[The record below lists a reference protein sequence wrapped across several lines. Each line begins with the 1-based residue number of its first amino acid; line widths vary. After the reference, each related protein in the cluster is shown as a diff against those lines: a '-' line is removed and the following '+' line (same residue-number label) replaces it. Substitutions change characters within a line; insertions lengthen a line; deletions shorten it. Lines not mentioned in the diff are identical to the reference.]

1 MAGGTRETPTRTI
14 IGFYGR
20 AAWRYPGLVVGSL
33 LSVPVTTLV
42 NTIFPPLIV
51 AHALDRLSR
60 GQYHHGHVWQSFG
73 GSLIAYVALL
83 LGGGIIAWRVVDQY
97 AWRLE
102 ANVQRDLARQA
113 FGHLVDE
120 SADFHADSF
129 GGSLV
134 SDTSKLL
141 GSYIRIADTT
151 LFQVLP
157 LFVTLV
163 SVVIV
168 TAGRS
173 ALFAILLAAFSLL
186 YLVVATLISKPVR
199 RVGAEH
205 AASESIQ
212 TGVLADAVTNV
223 MAIKSFA
230 REGLERSRFA
240 DRTDKTRA
248 TLLRMM
254 TVHGR
259 QNSVFGGIT
268 GSISSMA
275 FIVALVGVVDHGAPL
290 GTVFLVLTYATN
302 ITQQLFQF
310 SNNALRTYNRAIGDA
325 DAMVHLLGQQP
336 AVLDPPRPEPVRIGA
351 GEIRFEQV
359 TFTHGGA
366 NDPLFTDLDLHIAAG
381 ERIGLVGHSGA
392 GKSTI
397 VRLLLRFADLDGG
410 RITVDGQDI
419 AAISQADLHEQIA
432 YVPQEPLLFHRSIT
446 DNIAY
451 GRLDATDEEILAAA
465 RRANAAEF
473 VASLHHGYRTLVGER
488 GVKLSGGQR
497 QRIAIAR
504 AMIKDAPVLLL
515 DEATS
520 ALDSESELLIQDAL
534 WRLMEGRTAIVI
546 AHRLSTVR
554 RMDRIIVLDDGRV
567 AEIGTHEELLA
578 RGGTYAGFWAH
589 QSGGLV
595 EA

>member
-1 MAGGTRETPTRTI
+1 MA
-14 IGFYGR
+14 FYGR

-33 LSVPVTTLV
+33 VSVPVTTLV

-60 GQYHHGHVWQSFG
+60 GQYRHGHVWQSFG

-83 LGGGIIAWRVVDQY
+83 LGGGIVAWRIVDQY

-102 ANVQRDLARQA
+102 ANVQRDLARQS

-163 SVVIV
+163 AVVVV

-254 TVHGR
+254 KVHGR

-325 DAMVHLLGQQP
+325 DAMVHLLGQRP
-336 AVLDPPRPEPVRIGA
+336 AVLDPPDPQPVRIGA
-351 GEIRFEQV
+351 GEIRFEHV

-366 NDPLFTDLDLHIAAG
+366 DDPLFADLDLHIAAG

-419 AAISQADLHEQIA
+419 ATITQADLHEQIA

-446 DNIAY
+446 DNISY

-473 VASLHHGYRTLVGER
+473 VESLHHGYRTLVGER

-567 AEIGTHEELLA
+567 AEIGTHEELLE